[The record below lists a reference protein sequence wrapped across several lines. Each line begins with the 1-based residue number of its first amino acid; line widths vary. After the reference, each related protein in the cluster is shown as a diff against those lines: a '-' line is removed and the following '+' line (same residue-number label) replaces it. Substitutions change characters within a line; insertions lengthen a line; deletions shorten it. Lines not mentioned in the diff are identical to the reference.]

1 MKKSTLQTILK
12 DLKSE
17 QEKLRDY
24 LTDELNKE
32 YEEFDKGMIK
42 WIDFAIS
49 TIEYRLRLEKT
60 IN

>member
-42 WIDFAIS
+42 
-49 TIEYRLRLEKT
+49 
-60 IN
+60 